1 MTPRTGNDANRSA
14 ILAHLGAAGPT
25 SRAGLSRALG
35 VSPALVTALVRG
47 LVADGLVAEGE
58 HDRTLPGRPAKLLS
72 LVGSSGAVVGVKLVA
87 DHVAIVEAAV
97 DGTVVRSAIEPW
109 RASAPTAIS
118 ELVRLLQAFI
128 AGGSDRRLL
137 GVGVGVPGQVAG
149 RERGTVTWPAVG
161 WHGTELGESLSAS
174 LEIPVIVDNNVN
186 ALALAERLFGHGRR
200 FEDFLTITIG
210 TGIGCA
216 IVTGGAVQRGATG
229 AAGEIGHFPIDDAAD
244 ARWCEC
250 GNRGCLEAVIGQ
262 EALVATAR
270 TAGALGPRQGI
281 EALVRRADEGDEAA
295 QRVFGEAGRTL
306 GRTLAG
312 LVNVIDPQAVVLTG
326 EGMPGWGHWTF
337 GFEPAFRAGLLPQR
351 RELRVEIETWQED
364 RWAQGAAALVLGTPF
379 EADAGTQSRRVRARM
394 AAAQPIQAAAQ
405 PATTAAPAASRAAAP
420 APAAAP
426 EAAAP

>member
-1 MTPRTGNDANRSA
+1 MSSRTGNDANRSA

-47 LVADGLVAEGE
+47 LVADGLVAEGD

-72 LVGSSGAVVGVKLVA
+72 LVGTSGVVIGAKLVA
-87 DHVAIVEAAV
+87 DHVAIVEAGV

-109 RASAPTAIS
+109 QASAPTAIS
-118 ELVRLLQAFI
+118 ELVQLLQAFI
-128 AGGSDRRLL
+128 GRGSERRLL

-161 WHGTELGESLSAS
+161 WHGTDLGESLSAS

-216 IVTGGAVQRGATG
+216 IVLGGSVQRGATG
-229 AAGEIGHFPIDDAAD
+229 AAGEIGHFPVDDGVD
-244 ARWCEC
+244 ARMCEC
-250 GNRGCLEAVIGQ
+250 GNRGCLESVIGQ
-262 EALVATAR
+262 EALIATAR
-270 TAGALGPRQGI
+270 SEGALGPRQGI
-281 EALVRRADEGDEAA
+281 DDLVRRADDGEEPA

-326 EGMPGWGHWTF
+326 EGMPGWRHWTF
-337 GFEPAFRAGLLPQR
+337 GFEPAFRGGLLPQR

-394 AAAQPIQAAAQ
+394 AAARPT
-405 PATTAAPAASRAAAP
+405 ATRAASADTAP
-420 APAAAP
+420 AP
-426 EAAAP
+426 